1 MRDPI
6 SEIADLLPQV
16 SLEDVQAAWASA
28 FQSSAVIN
36 AFQSPAPP
44 VSPVR
49 LKALYSELFPLSPG
63 TLAGLSLMFS
73 QACPKP
79 YLPRDTTPVFQLY
92 NVGPNGTME
101 GFLHDPS
108 PWTLHLAPNDILANR
123 ERIFRNLAKLAT
135 TTTEREFYEE
145 RARSLL
151 LQRLLQGEK
160 STKDALKPAILE
172 KLLKV
177 FTKLGVPKQAER
189 INTRAAARHNMS
201 KSWTAR
207 FAIKTAMASGA
218 CWSAGISAVFD
229 AKLLWDRKFADYLTR
244 VAISGLYGATTSGL
258 STWLKN
264 PWLKNNM
271 VVNVFVGSAFNTVNL
286 VSTGD
291 WERFG
296 KDISGNVVRSGGA
309 WAGSSLGAAA
319 GAFGGPVGAACGAL
333 IGALIG
339 STVGS
344 KGAEKVLPWL
354 KELTEREYRAAY
366 EKLKETWAGFGLE
379 PAFDEQYKETV
390 DYFILK
396 RGSNE
401 TSGPSVRFRPDIQK
415 AIRELQ
421 GILSEMNDIAPQE
434 FTKFVELLRAAA
446 NGRAE

>member
-1 MRDPI
+1 
-6 SEIADLLPQV
+6 
-16 SLEDVQAAWASA
+16 
-28 FQSSAVIN
+28 
-36 AFQSPAPP
+36 
-44 VSPVR
+44 
-49 LKALYSELFPLSPG
+49 
-63 TLAGLSLMFS
+63 
-73 QACPKP
+73 
-79 YLPRDTTPVFQLY
+79 
-92 NVGPNGTME
+92 ME

-108 PWTLHLAPNDILANR
+108 PWTLRLVPNDILANR
-123 ERIFRNLAKLAT
+123 EERIFRYLAKLAT

-145 RARSLL
+145 RAKSLL

-160 STKDALKPAILE
+160 STKDALKPAILD

-244 VAISGLYGATTSGL
+244 VAISGLYSATTSGL

-264 PWLKNNM
+264 AWLKSNM
-271 VVNVFVGSAFNTVNL
+271 VVNVFVGSAYNTVNL
-286 VSTGD
+286 ASTGN

-296 KDISGNVVRSGGA
+296 KDISSNVVRSGGGGGGI

-333 IGALIG
+333 IGALVG
-339 STVGS
+339 STIGS

-354 KELTEREYRAAY
+354 KELTEREYRTTY

-390 DYFILK
+390 DYFTLK

-401 TSGPSVRFRPDIQK
+401 TSGPSVRFRPDIRK

-421 GILSEMNDIAPQE
+421 GILSEMNDDIAPQE